1 MKKYKY
7 ILSDADNTLF
17 DFDLAEHEALS
28 ETMKK
33 FGVCLS
39 ETEHA
44 AYHEINDGLWKK
56 LERGEITRE
65 KLKIVRF
72 SEFSDFLGRGIEASP
87 EELAQEYVK
96 NLALQSQLVPGAL
109 EFCRNTSAKYPLYLI
124 TNGITHV
131 QRSRL
136 AGSPIADYFTGVF
149 ISEEMGC
156 AKPDVTFFKKVQES
170 IGDVDLS
177 SYLVIG
183 DSLSSDIQGAV
194 NFGCDSVWISK
205 SGKSDPRPTYTV
217 KELSEI
223 SEII

>member
-136 AGSPIADYFTGVF
+136 AGSPIADYFTRRIHFGRDGMCQAGCYVFQKGSGVNRRCGPF
-149 ISEEMGC
+149 VISC
-156 AKPDVTFFKKVQES
+156 NWRF
-170 IGDVDLS
+170 
-177 SYLVIG
+177 
-183 DSLSSDIQGAV
+183 SLIRHTGSRE
-194 NFGCDSVWISK
+194 F
-205 SGKSDPRPTYTV
+205 RM
-217 KELSEI
+217 
-223 SEII
+223 